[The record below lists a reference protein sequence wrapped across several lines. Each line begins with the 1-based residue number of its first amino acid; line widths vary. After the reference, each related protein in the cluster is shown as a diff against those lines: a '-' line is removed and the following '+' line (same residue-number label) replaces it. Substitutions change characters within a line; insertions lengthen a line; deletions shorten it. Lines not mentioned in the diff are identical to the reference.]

1 MSNNNVNSRNLSPDQ
16 RLLVNNYITQYN
28 QANNQINHLYTVLGE
43 LRYNI
48 ATIYNQ
54 TAQHLPSSID
64 RRFNSIYE
72 PYDLTTV
79 ETPNVSANILTPN
92 EIEQTTTTRSFSSIS
107 MPINDECPIRL
118 ELFDEDDIVIQIN
131 HCGHIFNCVEL
142 NNWFRTNVRCPVCR
156 HNIRESIN
164 SSAAAT
170 RTTSNAIPITQ
181 IENANTNTNANNEI
195 GTNAS
200 NAIVDLI
207 NSIFDSGPIVNSII
221 YDLSNNPL
229 FTSNNHA
236 TQRYCN
242 RN

>member
-1 MSNNNVNSRNLSPDQ
+1 MSNNNVNTRNLSPDQ

-54 TAQHLPSSID
+54 TAQQLPSSID

-72 PYDLTTV
+72 PYDLTNV
-79 ETPNVSANILTPN
+79 ETPNVLANILTPY

-164 SSAAAT
+164 SSDAASAA

-181 IENANTNTNANNEI
+181 IENVNANANNEI
-195 GTNAS
+195 GMNAS
-200 NAIVDLI
+200 NTISDLI
-207 NSIFDSGPIVNSII
+207 NSIFDSGPIINSII
-221 YDLSNNPL
+221 YDLSNNQL
-229 FTSNNHA
+229 FTSNNPGTRRHG
-236 TQRYCN
+236 N